1 VLLQKIALLNLA
13 VFFSV
18 NTLAGCYSMDDC
30 FDVAKND
37 YTIIAEGYTVQ
48 ANGKHLPTGVNW
60 EIILIKQQDSGYVRG
75 INENDEVHWED
86 RIELEFDPDSRIDPL
101 TFSRVITRECKQGV
115 CKTVQT
121 QNKE

>member
-1 VLLQKIALLNLA
+1 L
-13 VFFSV
+13 S
-18 NTLAGCYSMDDC
+18 
-30 FDVAKND
+30 
-37 YTIIAEGYTVQ
+37 
-48 ANGKHLPTGVNW
+48 TGLNW

-115 CKTVQT
+115 CKTVKT